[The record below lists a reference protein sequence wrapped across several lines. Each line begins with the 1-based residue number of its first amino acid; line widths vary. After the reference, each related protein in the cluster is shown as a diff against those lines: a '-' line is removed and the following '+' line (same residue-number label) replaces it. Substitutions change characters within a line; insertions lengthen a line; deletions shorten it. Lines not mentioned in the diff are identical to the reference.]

1 MENLC
6 YCLFSIFIIQAY
18 GDCIEEHPLHGQAT
32 ISTGH
37 YHSIHYEC
45 DEGYEL
51 FGAPDSYCFG
61 GVWATPTPVCHAKG
75 CIMDGYNDVVNG
87 EIDIISE
94 GSLLIVTCQPGFIM
108 DGESTISCDGE
119 KWSEPLPNCYSAV
132 AIDHCNFEHQ
142 SFCGWTQD
150 SEDHPDWE
158 INSRETD
165 TKRTGPTFDHTFGP
179 DLKSGHYIYMESS
192 IPRQYGHT
200 SRLISP
206 VYPRSKSR
214 RCFQLW
220 YHMLGPEEPEYMGDL
235 EVFLRLQSGL
245 NHIEIE
251 LFSVR
256 GNQGDE
262 WHKAEMF
269 IQLQDSDFQIVVQ
282 ATKGRSHISDIAVDD
297 FSFYKCTNDT
307 DIISDL
313 STESSFTIANNL
325 TAEENDTT
333 SETFETVLN
342 DTTVLDVRETD
353 SMKKH
358 SNAKSGLDISHE
370 SKSGDTSTTE
380 RVPGTST
387 NKRLPGTFTTELVP
401 STIETSTVETFT
413 FHTSSDFQIVMETEE
428 PTDFFPWSHPATED
442 IHIVTENV
450 IVYPVDTGHLSENME
465 TYKRSDDNNNLE
477 KSVGT
482 TATSKQL
489 RSEVG
494 ESILFK
500 PEFIAIIVG
509 LCSVVVL
516 SVVVV
521 SVIVHRRR
529 HIWRRKTSDDQFQVL
544 YTKNLQLTEASQ
556 NV

>member
-1 MENLC
+1 M
-6 YCLFSIFIIQAY
+6 
-18 GDCIEEHPLHGQAT
+18 
-32 ISTGH
+32 
-37 YHSIHYEC
+37 
-45 DEGYEL
+45 
-51 FGAPDSYCFG
+51 
-61 GVWATPTPVCHAKG
+61 
-75 CIMDGYNDVVNG
+75 
-87 EIDIISE
+87 
-94 GSLLIVTCQPGFIM
+94 
-108 DGESTISCDGE
+108 
-119 KWSEPLPNCYSAV
+119 
-132 AIDHCNFEHQ
+132 
-142 SFCGWTQD
+142 
-150 SEDHPDWE
+150 
-158 INSRETD
+158 
-165 TKRTGPTFDHTFGP
+165 
-179 DLKSGHYIYMESS
+179 
-192 IPRQYGHT
+192 
-200 SRLISP
+200 
-206 VYPRSKSR
+206 
-214 RCFQLW
+214 
-220 YHMLGPEEPEYMGDL
+220 
-235 EVFLRLQSGL
+235 
-245 NHIEIE
+245 
-251 LFSVR
+251 
-256 GNQGDE
+256 
-262 WHKAEMF
+262 
-269 IQLQDSDFQIVVQ
+269 
-282 ATKGRSHISDIAVDD
+282 
-297 FSFYKCTNDT
+297 
-307 DIISDL
+307 
-313 STESSFTIANNL
+313 